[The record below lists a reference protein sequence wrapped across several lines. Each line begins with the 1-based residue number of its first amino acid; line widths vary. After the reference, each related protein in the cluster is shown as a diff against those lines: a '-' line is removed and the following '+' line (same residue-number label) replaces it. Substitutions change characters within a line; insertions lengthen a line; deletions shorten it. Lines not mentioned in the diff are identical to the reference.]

1 MNPYRTP
8 VSSNKRRRTS
18 TGSNSSRFLRTVD
31 ALAEMGASA
40 AGYRRQYKAGRRA
53 VKKIAKTWK
62 VKDKPEG
69 NSEKVSTIRSGGS
82 TKATMKGKLY
92 GPQKAV
98 KGPSI
103 KKLKGFKLANAGVS
117 IKFENRFEDT
127 GAVANESQ
135 IVGHGSLPVNQVA
148 YNTFRALI
156 KKIFAEKG
164 VHITSFTD
172 GCGVFVNWNIAF
184 YFYPEWM
191 TPNTTAP
198 SSVNNVIPALGDWNL
213 VADNMWNNLAA
224 ISNDFYQIRWLFV
237 RLLNPASGIE
247 IEMNLEYMYFQQK
260 AKSLMKV
267 QNQSLAM
274 DNVERPAGADQDTDV
289 HNVPIQGHCYYVTG
303 NQLIHFR
310 AKKAVPVT
318 GNGTY
323 YKEEFATNG
332 IASEPRPAKEYINCT
347 GRSKFTLD
355 PGDIKTSII
364 SHNGI
369 YKWTDI
375 MRNCFVR
382 ALSGVGSESA
392 KSTYRKFGHT
402 RFIHFDKVIGKTGT
416 RVSLAGECQYELTTA
431 CYTTANRITELIIG
445 QAP

>member
-18 TGSNSSRFLRTVD
+18 SGSNSSRFLRTVD

-40 AGYRRQYKAGRRA
+40 AGYRRQYKIGRRA
-53 VKKIAKTWK
+53 VKKIHKAWT
-62 VKDKPEG
+62 VKDKAEA
-69 NSEKVSTIRSGGS
+69 NSEKVSTIRRGGS
-82 TKATMKGKLY
+82 TKAAMKGTLY
-92 GPQKAV
+92 GPQKGV
-98 KGPSI
+98 KRLPV

-117 IKFENRFEDT
+117 LKFENRFEDT

-135 IVGHGSLPVNQVA
+135 IVGHGTLPVAQVA

-164 VHITSFTD
+164 VHISSFTD
-172 GCGVFVNWNIAF
+172 PCGVFANWNIAF

-198 SSVNNVIPALGDWNL
+198 SSVNNVIPALGDWNQ
-213 VADNMWNNLAA
+213 VVTNIANNLAT
-224 ISNDFYQIRWLFV
+224 INYDFYKVRWLYV
-237 RLLNPASGIE
+237 RLLDPASSIE

-260 AKSLMKV
+260 SKSIMKV

-274 DNVERPAGADQDTDV
+274 DNVERPAAADQETDV

-303 NQLIHFR
+303 NQLVHFR

-323 YKEEFATNG
+323 YKEEYATNA
-332 IASEPRPAKEYINCT
+332 INSEPRPAKEYVNCT

-369 YKWTDI
+369 YKWTEI
-375 MRNCFVR
+375 MRNCYVR
-382 ALSGVGSESA
+382 ANSGVGQDNASD
-392 KSTYRKFGHT
+392 TYRKFGHT
-402 RFIHFDKVIGKTGT
+402 RFMHFDKVIGKTGT
-416 RVSLAGECQYELTTA
+416 RISLAGECQYELTTA
-431 CYTTANRITELIIG
+431 CYTTRNRITELVIG